1 VAPELAEKHRRLRE
15 ILEATGGVLVA
26 FSGGVDSALLLKVA
40 VDVLGDRALAVTA
53 VSPIHASFEAG
64 EAACLARE
72 IGARHRLIEAD
83 PLADERVSTNPPDRC
98 YHCKRAL
105 FSRLIQL
112 AREEGLALVVEGSNV
127 DDRGDYRPGE
137 KALAELG
144 ARSPL
149 REAGLTKAEVRG
161 LSKELRLPTWDKP
174 PYACLATRVPYG
186 EKLTPERLRRIDAAE
201 QFLRQLGLR
210 QVRVRDHGQV
220 ARIEV
225 SPENVEVIARQQNRT
240 RITTYL
246 RGLGYDF
253 VTLDLD
259 GYRSG
264 SMNVGI
270 APSSQRS
277 GTATG

>member
-201 QFLRQLGLR
+201 QFLRELGLR

-253 VTLDLD
+253 VTLDLN